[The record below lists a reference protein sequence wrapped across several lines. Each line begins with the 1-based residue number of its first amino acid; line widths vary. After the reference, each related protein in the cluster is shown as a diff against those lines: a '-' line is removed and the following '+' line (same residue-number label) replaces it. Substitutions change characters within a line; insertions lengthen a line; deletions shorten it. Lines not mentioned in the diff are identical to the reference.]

1 MDEWKM
7 NTWSDYK
14 REDSRMI
21 PKILIW
27 ANGWTVVSFKETKH
41 WSRKNVRG
49 GLKERIVIDILNFT
63 LLLDFQV
70 EVSSC

>member
-7 NTWSDYK
+7 NTWSDDK

-27 ANGWTVVSFKETKH
+27 ANGWTVVSFKETKQ

-49 GLKERIVIDILNFT
+49 DLKERIVIDILNFT